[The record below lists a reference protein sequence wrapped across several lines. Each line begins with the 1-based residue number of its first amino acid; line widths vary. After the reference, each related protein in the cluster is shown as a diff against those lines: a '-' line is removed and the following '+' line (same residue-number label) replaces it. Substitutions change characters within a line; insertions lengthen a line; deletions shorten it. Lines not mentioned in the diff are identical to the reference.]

1 MDKKIT
7 KYRSNGIRV
16 IKFNIGSNNY
26 DKTMIFYKSGK
37 PKLERNY
44 KNGELAG
51 NLTSYWENG
60 TIHTRGKYK
69 GNKRI
74 GTWNTF
80 DKKGNIILSEDF

>member
-7 KYRSNGIRV
+7 KYRSNGIGV
-16 IKFNIGSNNY
+16 VKFNIGSNNY
-26 DKTMIFYKSGK
+26 DKTMIYYKSGK

-44 KNGELAG
+44 KNGELEG
-51 NLTSYWENG
+51 NLISYWENG

-69 GNKRI
+69 NNKRI

-80 DKKGNIILSEDF
+80 DKKGRIVLSEDF